1 MIKTL
6 GNNIVNAFTGGNS
19 VKAIYTY
26 GEKVWP
32 TSGPEPTDY
41 YIKWTPSDISGI
53 FTIAGEARF
62 LQSYNGYYNGPFSSR
77 NVLES
82 GVGVPYYYIDKGAFV
97 STSILTVETNIRFV
111 SSFAFQGCSSLQTVR
126 IPGRYVLNG
135 AFRDCT
141 ELQTISLPEL
151 KNLHPFT
158 FEGCTKLRYVYL
170 PNVTVI
176 GEDYAAF
183 ENCVNLLSVS
193 LPKCKIIDDYGM
205 ASCGIYEISLPEI
218 SRINGY
224 AFYSCSNLS
233 TIYLGNTIPTLGDGV
248 FQGTKI
254 TSSTGSIY
262 VPISKLLAYKS
273 ASRWKYYS
281 AIIQPIP
288 PTP

>member
-6 GNNIVNAFTGGNS
+6 GNNIVSAFTGGNP

-32 TSGPEPTDY
+32 ISGPEPTEY
-41 YIKWTPSDISGI
+41 YIKWTPSDVSGI
-53 FTIAGEARF
+53 FTIGGESRF

-82 GVGVPYYYIDKGAFV
+82 GVGVPYYYIDNGAFA
-97 STSILTVETNIRFV
+97 STSILTIETNIKYV
-111 SSFAFQGCSSLQTVR
+111 SGGAFQGCSSLQTVR
-126 IPGRYVLNG
+126 MPGRYVLNG

-141 ELQTISLPEL
+141 KLQTISLPEL
-151 KNLHPFT
+151 KNLHPYT
-158 FEGCTKLRYVYL
+158 FDGCTKLKYVYL

-176 GEDYAAF
+176 GGDYAAF
-183 ENCVNLLSVS
+183 SNCVNLLSVS

-205 ASCGIYEISLPEI
+205 ASCGIYDISLPEI
-218 SRINGY
+218 SMLNSY

-233 TIYLGNTIPTLGDGV
+233 TIYLGNTIPTLKEGV

-262 VPISKLLAYKS
+262 VPASLVDVYKS
-273 ASRWKYYS
+273 ATNWSQYS
-281 AIIQPIP
+281 NRIFAIPS
-288 PTP
+288 

>member
-6 GNNIVNAFTGGNS
+6 GNNIVNAFTGGNP

-32 TSGPEPTDY
+32 TSGPEPTEY

-53 FTIAGEARF
+53 FTIGGEARF
-62 LQSYNGYYNGPFSSR
+62 LQSYNGYYNGPFLSS
-77 NVLES
+77 NVNES
-82 GVGVPYYYIDKGAFV
+82 GVVVPYYYIDKRAFA
-97 STSILTVETNIRFV
+97 STSILTIDTNIRYV

-126 IPGRYVLNG
+126 MPGRYVLNG
-135 AFRDCT
+135 VFRDCT
-141 ELQTISLPEL
+141 ELQTISLPEM
-151 KNLHPFT
+151 KTLHPFT

-170 PNVTVI
+170 PNVKVI

-183 ENCVNLLSVS
+183 SNCVNLLSVS

-205 ASCGIYEISLPEI
+205 ASCGIYEISLPKI
-218 SRINGY
+218 SMLNGY

-233 TIYLGNTIPTLGDGV
+233 TIYLGNTIPTLGEGV

-273 ASRWKYYS
+273 ASGWKYYS
-281 AIIQPIP
+281 NRIFPIQS
-288 PTP
+288 

>member
-6 GNNIVNAFTGGNS
+6 GNNIVSAFTGGNP
-19 VKAIYTY
+19 VKAIYAY
-26 GEKVWP
+26 GQLVWP
-32 TSGPEPTDY
+32 ISGPEPTEY
-41 YIKWTPSDISGI
+41 YIKWTPSDVSGI

-62 LQSYNGYYNGPFSSR
+62 LQSYNGYYNGPFLSS
-77 NVLES
+77 NVEES
-82 GVGVPYYYIDKGAFV
+82 GVVVPYYYIDKGAFA
-97 STSILTVETNIRFV
+97 STSILTIDTNIRYV
-111 SSFAFQGCSSLQTVR
+111 STGAFQGCSSLQTVKM
-126 IPGRYVLNG
+126 PGRYVLNG
-135 AFRDCT
+135 AFMNCT
-141 ELQTISLPEL
+141 ELQTISLSEL

-170 PNVTVI
+170 PNVTFI
-176 GEDYAAF
+176 GPDYAAF
-183 ENCVNLLSVS
+183 SNCVNLLSVS

-218 SRINGY
+218 SRINGH

-233 TIYLGNTIPTLGDGV
+233 TIYLGNTIPTLGEGV

-273 ASRWKYYS
+273 ASGWSVYS
-281 AIIQPIP
+281 NIIYPIN
-288 PTP
+288 

>member
-6 GNNIVNAFTGGNS
+6 GNNIVNAFTGGNP

-32 TSGPEPTDY
+32 TSGPEPTEY

-53 FTIAGEARF
+53 FTIGGEARF

-77 NVLES
+77 NVDES
-82 GVGVPYYYIDKGAFV
+82 GVVVPYYYIDKGAFV
-97 STSILTVETNIRFV
+97 STSILTIDTNIRYV

-126 IPGRYVLNG
+126 MPGRYVLNG
-135 AFRDCT
+135 VFRDCT
-141 ELQTISLPEL
+141 ELQTISLPEM

-158 FEGCTKLRYVYL
+158 FNECTKLRYVYL
-170 PNVTVI
+170 PNVTFI
-176 GEDYAAF
+176 GPDYAAF
-183 ENCVNLLSVS
+183 SNCVNLLSVS
-193 LPKCKIIDDYGM
+193 LPKCRAIDDYGM

-218 SRINGY
+218 SMLNGY

-233 TIYLGNTIPTLGDGV
+233 TIYLGNTIPTLKEGV

-273 ASRWKYYS
+273 ASGWKYYS
-281 AIIQPIP
+281 NRIFPIQS
-288 PTP
+288 

>member
-6 GNNIVNAFTGGNS
+6 GNNIVSAFTGGNP
-19 VKAIYTY
+19 VKAIYAY
-26 GEKVWP
+26 GQLVWP
-32 TSGPEPTDY
+32 ISGPEPTGY
-41 YIKWTPSDISGI
+41 YIKWTPSDVSGI

-77 NVLES
+77 NVDES
-82 GVGVPYYYIDKGAFV
+82 GVGVPYYYIDKGAFA
-97 STSILTVETNIRFV
+97 STSILTIDTNIRYV
-111 SSFAFQGCSSLQTVR
+111 SAGAFQGCSSLQTVKM
-126 IPGRYVLNG
+126 PGRYVLNG
-135 AFRDCT
+135 AFMNCT
-141 ELQTISLPEL
+141 ELQTISLSEL

-183 ENCVNLLSVS
+183 SNCVNLLSVS

-218 SRINGY
+218 SMLNGH

-233 TIYLGNTIPTLGDGV
+233 TIYLGNTIPTLGEGV

-273 ASRWKYYS
+273 ASGWSVYS
-281 AIIQPIP
+281 NIIYPIN
-288 PTP
+288 

>member
-6 GNNIVNAFTGGNS
+6 GNNIVSAFTGGNP
-19 VKAIYTY
+19 VKAIYAY
-26 GEKVWP
+26 GQLVWP
-32 TSGPEPTDY
+32 ISGPEPTGY
-41 YIKWTPSDISGI
+41 YIKWTPSDVSGI

-77 NVLES
+77 NVDES
-82 GVGVPYYYIDKGAFV
+82 GVGVPYYYIDKGAFA
-97 STSILTVETNIRFV
+97 STSILTIDTNIRYV
-111 SSFAFQGCSSLQTVR
+111 SAGAFQGCSSLQTVKM
-126 IPGRYVLNG
+126 PGRYVLNG
-135 AFRDCT
+135 AFMNCT
-141 ELQTISLPEL
+141 ELQTISLSEL

-183 ENCVNLLSVS
+183 SNCVNLLSVS
-193 LPKCKIIDDYGM
+193 LPKCRAIDDYGM

-218 SRINGY
+218 SMLNGH

-233 TIYLGNTIPTLGDGV
+233 TIYLGNTIPTLGEGV

-273 ASRWKYYS
+273 ASGWSVYS
-281 AIIQPIP
+281 NIIYPIN
-288 PTP
+288 

>member
-6 GNNIVNAFTGGNS
+6 GNNIVSAFTGGNP
-19 VKAIYTY
+19 VKAIYAY
-26 GEKVWP
+26 GQLVWP
-32 TSGPEPTDY
+32 ISGPEPTEY

-53 FTIAGEARF
+53 FTIGGEARF

-77 NVLES
+77 NVDES
-82 GVGVPYYYIDKGAFV
+82 GVGVPYYYIDKGAFA
-97 STSILTVETNIRFV
+97 STSILTIDTNIRYV
-111 SSFAFQGCSSLQTVR
+111 STGAFQGCSSLQTVKM
-126 IPGRYVLNG
+126 PGRYVLNG
-135 AFRDCT
+135 AFMNCT
-141 ELQTISLPEL
+141 ELQTISLSEL

-170 PNVTVI
+170 PNVTFI
-176 GEDYAAF
+176 GPDYAAF
-183 ENCVNLLSVS
+183 SNCVNLLSVS

-218 SRINGY
+218 SRINGH

-233 TIYLGNTIPTLGDGV
+233 TIYLGNTIPTLGEGV

-273 ASRWKYYS
+273 ASGWSVYS
-281 AIIQPIP
+281 NIIYPIN
-288 PTP
+288 

>member
-6 GNNIVNAFTGGNS
+6 GNNIVNAFTGGNP
-19 VKAIYTY
+19 VKAIYAY

-32 TSGPEPTDY
+32 ISGPEPTEY
-41 YIKWTPSDISGI
+41 YIKWTPSDVSGI
-53 FTIAGEARF
+53 FTIAGESRF

-77 NVLES
+77 NVAES
-82 GVGVPYYYIDKGAFV
+82 GVNVPYYYIDKGAFA
-97 STSILTVETNIRFV
+97 STSILTIDTNIRYV
-111 SSFAFQGCSSLQTVR
+111 SSGAFQGCSSLQTVR
-126 IPGRYVLNG
+126 MSGRYVLNG
-135 AFRDCT
+135 AFMNCT

-151 KNLHPFT
+151 KNLHPYT

-176 GEDYAAF
+176 GPDYPAF
-183 ENCVNLLSVS
+183 SNCVNLLSVS

-205 ASCGIYEISLPEI
+205 ASCGIYDISLPEI
-218 SRINGY
+218 SMLNGY

-233 TIYLGNTIPTLGDGV
+233 TIYLGNTIPTLKEGV
-248 FQGTKI
+248 FLGTKI

-273 ASRWKYYS
+273 ASGWSKFS
-281 AIIQPIP
+281 NIIYPIN
-288 PTP
+288 

>member
-6 GNNIVNAFTGGNS
+6 GNNIVNAFTGGNP

-32 TSGPEPTDY
+32 TSGPEPTEY

-53 FTIAGEARF
+53 FTIGGEARF
-62 LQSYNGYYNGPFSSR
+62 LQSYNGYYNGPFLSR
-77 NVLES
+77 NVDES
-82 GVGVPYYYIDKGAFV
+82 GVVVPYYYIDKGAFA
-97 STSILTVETNIRFV
+97 STSILTIDTNIRYV
-111 SSFAFQGCSSLQTVR
+111 SAGAFKGCSSLQTVKM
-126 IPGRYVLNG
+126 PGRYVLNG
-135 AFRDCT
+135 VFRDCT
-141 ELQTISLPEL
+141 ELQTISLPEM

-158 FEGCTKLRYVYL
+158 FEGCTKLRYVDL

-183 ENCVNLLSVS
+183 SNCVNLLSVS

-218 SRINGY
+218 SRLNGY

-233 TIYLGNTIPTLGDGV
+233 TIYLGNTIPTLGEGV

-281 AIIQPIP
+281 NRIFPIQS
-288 PTP
+288 

>member
-6 GNNIVNAFTGGNS
+6 GNNIVNAFTGGKP
-19 VKAIYTY
+19 VKAIYAY

-32 TSGPEPTDY
+32 ISGPEPTEY

-53 FTIAGEARF
+53 FTIGGESRF

-82 GVGVPYYYIDKGAFV
+82 GVGVPYYYIDKGAFA
-97 STSILTVETNIRFV
+97 STSIVTIDTNIRYV

-126 IPGRYVLNG
+126 MPGRYVLNG
-135 AFRDCT
+135 AFMNCT
-141 ELQTISLPEL
+141 ELQTISLSEL
-151 KNLHPFT
+151 QNLHPFT
-158 FEGCTKLRYVYL
+158 FEGCTKLRYVDL

-176 GEDYAAF
+176 GPDYAAF
-183 ENCVNLLSVS
+183 SNCVNLFSVS

-205 ASCGIYEISLPEI
+205 ASCGIYNISLPEI
-218 SRINGY
+218 SMLNGY

-233 TIYLGNTIPTLGDGV
+233 TIYLGNTIPTLGERV
-248 FQGTKI
+248 FLGTQI

-262 VPISKLLAYKS
+262 VPVSLLNAYKS
-273 ASRWKYYS
+273 ATKWSVYS
-281 AIIQPIP
+281 NIIYPIN
-288 PTP
+288 

>member
-6 GNNIVNAFTGGNS
+6 GNNIVNAFTGGNP
-19 VKAIYTY
+19 VKAIYAY
-26 GEKVWP
+26 GQLVWP
-32 TSGPEPTDY
+32 ISGPEPTEY
-41 YIKWTPSDISGI
+41 YIKWTPSDVSGI

-82 GVGVPYYYIDKGAFV
+82 GVGVPYYYIDKGAFA
-97 STSILTVETNIRFV
+97 STSILTIDTNIRYV
-111 SSFAFQGCSSLQTVR
+111 SAGAFKGCSSLQTVKM
-126 IPGRYVLNG
+126 PGRYVLNG
-135 AFRDCT
+135 AFMNCT
-141 ELQTISLPEL
+141 ELQTISLSEL

-183 ENCVNLLSVS
+183 SNCVNLLSVS

-218 SRINGY
+218 SMLNGH

-233 TIYLGNTIPTLGDGV
+233 TIYLGNTIPTLGEGV

-273 ASRWKYYS
+273 ASGWSVYS
-281 AIIQPIP
+281 NIIYPIN
-288 PTP
+288 

>member
-1 MIKTL
+1 MIKVL
-6 GNNIVNAFTGGNS
+6 GNNIINAFTGGNP

-32 TSGPEPTDY
+32 ISEPEPTEY
-41 YIKWTPSDISGI
+41 YIKWTPSDVSGI

-82 GVGVPYYYIDKGAFV
+82 GVGVPYYYIDKRAFA
-97 STSILTVETNIRFV
+97 STNILTIDTNIRFV
-111 SSFAFQGCSSLQTVR
+111 SGGAFQGCSSLQTVR
-126 IPGRYVLNG
+126 MPGRYVLNG
-135 AFRDCT
+135 AFMNCT

-151 KNLHPFT
+151 KNLHPYT
-158 FEGCTKLRYVYL
+158 FDGCTNLRYVYL

-176 GEDYAAF
+176 GADYGAF
-183 ENCVNLLSVS
+183 YNCVNLLSVS

-205 ASCGIYEISLPEI
+205 AYCGIYEISLPEI
-218 SRINGY
+218 SRINGS

-233 TIYLGNTIPTLGDGV
+233 TIYLGNTIPILGERV
-248 FQGTKI
+248 FLGTQI

-262 VPISKLLAYKS
+262 VPISLLNAYKS
-273 ASRWKYYS
+273 ASGWKHYS
-281 AIIQPIP
+281 NRIFPIQS
-288 PTP
+288 

>member
-6 GNNIVNAFTGGNS
+6 GNNIVSAFTGGNP

-32 TSGPEPTDY
+32 ISGPEPAEY
-41 YIKWTPSDISGI
+41 YIKWTPSDVSGI

-77 NVLES
+77 KVNES
-82 GVGVPYYYIDKGAFV
+82 GVVVPYYYIDKGAFA
-97 STSILTVETNIRFV
+97 STSILTIETNIRYV
-111 SSFAFQGCSSLQTVR
+111 SSGAFQGCSSLQTVR
-126 IPGRYVLNG
+126 MPGRYVLNG
-135 AFRDCT
+135 AFMNCT

-151 KNLHPFT
+151 KNLHPFV

-176 GEDYAAF
+176 GPDYAAF

-205 ASCGIYEISLPEI
+205 ASCGIYDISLPEI
-218 SRINGY
+218 SRINDRV
-224 AFYSCSNLS
+224 FYSCSNLS
-233 TIYLGNTIPTLGDGV
+233 TIYLGNTIPTLGAGV
-248 FQGTKI
+248 FLGTKI

-273 ASRWKYYS
+273 ASGWSKFS
-281 AIIQPIP
+281 NIIYPIN
-288 PTP
+288 

>member
-6 GNNIVNAFTGGNS
+6 GNNIVNAFTGGNP
-19 VKAIYTY
+19 VKAIYAY
-26 GEKVWP
+26 GQLVWP
-32 TSGPEPTDY
+32 ISGPEPTEY
-41 YIKWTPSDISGI
+41 YIKWTPSDVSGI

-62 LQSYNGYYNGPFSSR
+62 LQSYNGYYNGPFSSS

-82 GVGVPYYYIDKGAFV
+82 GVGVPYYYIDKGAFA
-97 STSILTVETNIRFV
+97 STSILTIDTNIRYV
-111 SSFAFQGCSSLQTVR
+111 STGAFQGCSSLQTVKM
-126 IPGRYVLNG
+126 PGRYVLNG
-135 AFRDCT
+135 AFMNCT
-141 ELQTISLPEL
+141 ELQTISLSEL

-170 PNVTVI
+170 PNVTEI
-176 GEDYAAF
+176 GPDYAAF
-183 ENCVNLLSVS
+183 SNCVNLLSVS

-218 SRINGY
+218 SRINGH

-233 TIYLGNTIPTLGDGV
+233 TIYLGNTIPTLGERV

-273 ASRWKYYS
+273 ASGWSVYS
-281 AIIQPIP
+281 NIIYPIN
-288 PTP
+288 

>member
-6 GNNIVNAFTGGNS
+6 GNNIVSAFTGGNP

-32 TSGPEPTDY
+32 ISGPEPTEY
-41 YIKWTPSDISGI
+41 YIKWTPSDVSGI

-82 GVGVPYYYIDKGAFV
+82 GVGVPYYYIDKGAFA
-97 STSILTVETNIRFV
+97 STSILTIDTNIRYV
-111 SSFAFQGCSSLQTVR
+111 SSDAFQGCSSLQTVKM
-126 IPGRYVLNG
+126 PGRYVLNG
-135 AFRDCT
+135 VFRDCT

-176 GEDYAAF
+176 GPNYAAF
-183 ENCVNLLSVS
+183 SNCVNLLSVS
-193 LPKCKIIDDYGM
+193 LPKCKTIDDYGM
-205 ASCGIYEISLPEI
+205 ASCGIYDISLPEI
-218 SRINGY
+218 SMLNGH

-233 TIYLGNTIPTLGDGV
+233 TIYLGNTIPTLKEGV

-273 ASRWKYYS
+273 APGWSKYS
-281 AIIQPIP
+281 NIIYPIN
-288 PTP
+288 

>member
-6 GNNIVNAFTGGNS
+6 GNNIVSAFTGGNP
-19 VKAIYTY
+19 VKAIYAY
-26 GEKVWP
+26 GQLVWP
-32 TSGPEPTDY
+32 ISGPEPTGY
-41 YIKWTPSDISGI
+41 YIKWTPSDVSGI

-77 NVLES
+77 NVDES
-82 GVGVPYYYIDKGAFV
+82 GVGVPYYYIDKGAFA
-97 STSILTVETNIRFV
+97 STSILTIDTNIRYV
-111 SSFAFQGCSSLQTVR
+111 SAGAFQGCSSLQTVKM
-126 IPGRYVLNG
+126 PGRYVLNG
-135 AFRDCT
+135 AFMNCT
-141 ELQTISLPEL
+141 ELQTISLSEL

-170 PNVTVI
+170 PNVTFI
-176 GEDYAAF
+176 GPDYAAF
-183 ENCVNLLSVS
+183 SNCVNLLSVS

-218 SRINGY
+218 SMLNGH

-233 TIYLGNTIPTLGDGV
+233 TIYLGNTIPTLGEGV

-273 ASRWKYYS
+273 ASGWSVYS
-281 AIIQPIP
+281 NIIYPIN
-288 PTP
+288 

>member
-6 GNNIVNAFTGGNS
+6 GNNIVNAFTGGYP

-32 TSGPEPTDY
+32 TSGPEPTEY

-53 FTIAGEARF
+53 FTIGGEARF

-77 NVLES
+77 NVNES
-82 GVGVPYYYIDKGAFV
+82 GVVVPYYYIDKGAFA
-97 STSILTVETNIRFV
+97 STSILTIDTNIRYV
-111 SSFAFQGCSSLQTVR
+111 SAGAFRGCSSLQTVKM
-126 IPGRYVLNG
+126 PGRYVLNG
-135 AFRDCT
+135 VFRDCT
-141 ELQTISLPEL
+141 ELQTISLPEM

-183 ENCVNLLSVS
+183 SNCVNLLSVS

-218 SRINGY
+218 SRLNGY

-233 TIYLGNTIPTLGDGV
+233 TIYLGNTIPTLGEGV

-273 ASRWKYYS
+273 ASGWKYYS
-281 AIIQPIP
+281 KRIFPIQS
-288 PTP
+288 

>member
-6 GNNIVNAFTGGNS
+6 GNNIINAFTGGNP

-32 TSGPEPTDY
+32 ISGPEPTEY
-41 YIKWTPSDISGI
+41 YIKWTPSDVSGI
-53 FTIAGEARF
+53 FTIGGESRF

-77 NVLES
+77 NVAES
-82 GVGVPYYYIDKGAFV
+82 GVGVPYYYIDKGAFA
-97 STSILTVETNIRFV
+97 STSILTIDTNIRYV
-111 SSFAFQGCSSLQTVR
+111 SSGAFQGCSSLQTVR
-126 IPGRYVLNG
+126 MPGRYVLNG

-141 ELQTISLPEL
+141 KLQTISLSEL

-158 FEGCTKLRYVYL
+158 FEGCTKLKYVYL

-176 GEDYAAF
+176 GPDYGAF
-183 ENCVNLLSVS
+183 SYCVNLLSVS
-193 LPKCKIIDDYGM
+193 LPKCKIIDNYGM
-205 ASCGIYEISLPEI
+205 AYCGIYDISLPEI
-218 SRINGY
+218 SMINGR

-248 FQGTKI
+248 FQGTQI

-262 VPISKLLAYKS
+262 VPVSLVNAYKS
-273 ASRWKYYS
+273 ATKWSVYS
-281 AIIQPIP
+281 NIIYPIN
-288 PTP
+288 

>member
-6 GNNIVNAFTGGNS
+6 GNNIVSAFTGGNP
-19 VKAIYTY
+19 VKAIYAY

-32 TSGPEPTDY
+32 ISEPEPTEY
-41 YIKWTPSDISGI
+41 YIKWTPSDVSGI

-77 NVLES
+77 NVAES
-82 GVGVPYYYIDKGAFV
+82 GVGVPYYYIDKGAFA
-97 STSILTVETNIRFV
+97 STNILAIETNIRYV
-111 SSFAFQGCSSLQTVR
+111 SGGAFQGCSSLQTVKM
-126 IPGRYVLNG
+126 PGRYVLNG
-135 AFRDCT
+135 AFMNCT
-141 ELQTISLPEL
+141 ELQTISLSEL
-151 KNLHPFT
+151 QNLHPFT

-176 GEDYAAF
+176 GPDYGAF
-183 ENCVNLLSVS
+183 SNCVNLLSVS

-205 ASCGIYEISLPEI
+205 AYCGIYEISLPEI
-218 SRINGY
+218 SRINGH

-233 TIYLGNTIPTLGDGV
+233 TIYLGNTIPTLGERV
-248 FQGTKI
+248 FLGTQI

-273 ASRWKYYS
+273 ASGWSHYS
-281 AIIQPIP
+281 NRIFPIP
-288 PTP
+288 Q

>member
-6 GNNIVNAFTGGNS
+6 GNNIVSVFTGGNP

-32 TSGPEPTDY
+32 TSGPEPTEY

-53 FTIAGEARF
+53 FTIGGEARF
-62 LQSYNGYYNGPFSSR
+62 LQSYNGYYNGPFLSS

-82 GVGVPYYYIDKGAFV
+82 GVGVPYYYIDKGAFA
-97 STSILTVETNIRFV
+97 STNILTIDTNIRYV
-111 SSFAFQGCSSLQTVR
+111 SAGAFKGCSSLQTVKM
-126 IPGRYVLNG
+126 PGRYVLNG
-135 AFRDCT
+135 AFMNCT
-141 ELQTISLPEL
+141 ELQTISLSEL

-183 ENCVNLLSVS
+183 SNCVNLLSVS

-218 SRINGY
+218 SMLNGH

-233 TIYLGNTIPTLGDGV
+233 TIYLGNTIPTLGEGV

-273 ASRWKYYS
+273 ASGWSVYS
-281 AIIQPIP
+281 NIIYPIN
-288 PTP
+288 

>member
-1 MIKTL
+1 M
-6 GNNIVNAFTGGNS
+6 
-19 VKAIYTY
+19 
-26 GEKVWP
+26 
-32 TSGPEPTDY
+32 
-41 YIKWTPSDISGI
+41 
-53 FTIAGEARF
+53 
-62 LQSYNGYYNGPFSSR
+62 
-77 NVLES
+77 
-82 GVGVPYYYIDKGAFV
+82 
-97 STSILTVETNIRFV
+97 
-111 SSFAFQGCSSLQTVR
+111 
-126 IPGRYVLNG
+126 
-135 AFRDCT
+135 
-141 ELQTISLPEL
+141 

-183 ENCVNLLSVS
+183 SNCVNLLSVS

-218 SRINGY
+218 SRLNGS

-233 TIYLGNTIPTLGDGV
+233 TIYLGNTIPTLGEGV

-273 ASRWKYYS
+273 ASGWKYYS
-281 AIIQPIP
+281 NRIFPIQS
-288 PTP
+288 

>member
-6 GNNIVNAFTGGNS
+6 GNNIVSVFTGGNP
-19 VKAIYTY
+19 VKAIYAY
-26 GEKVWP
+26 GQLVWP
-32 TSGPEPTDY
+32 TSGPEPTEY

-53 FTIAGEARF
+53 FTIGGEARF
-62 LQSYNGYYNGPFSSR
+62 LQSYNGYYNGPFSSS

-82 GVGVPYYYIDKGAFV
+82 GVGVPYYYIDKGAFA
-97 STSILTVETNIRFV
+97 STSILTIDTNIRYV
-111 SSFAFQGCSSLQTVR
+111 SAGAFKGCSSLQTVKM
-126 IPGRYVLNG
+126 PGRYVLNG
-135 AFRDCT
+135 AFMNCT
-141 ELQTISLPEL
+141 ELQTISLSEL

-183 ENCVNLLSVS
+183 SNCVNLLSVS

-218 SRINGY
+218 SMLNGH

-233 TIYLGNTIPTLGDGV
+233 TIYLGNTIPTLGEGV

-273 ASRWKYYS
+273 ASGWSVYS
-281 AIIQPIP
+281 NIIYPIN
-288 PTP
+288 

>member
-6 GNNIVNAFTGGNS
+6 GNNIVNAFTGGNP
-19 VKAIYTY
+19 VKAIYAY
-26 GEKVWP
+26 GQLVWP
-32 TSGPEPTDY
+32 ISGPEPTEY
-41 YIKWTPSDISGI
+41 YIKWTPSDVSGI

-62 LQSYNGYYNGPFSSR
+62 LQSYNGYYNGPFSSS

-82 GVGVPYYYIDKGAFV
+82 GVGVPYYYIDKGAFA
-97 STSILTVETNIRFV
+97 STSILTIDTNIRYV
-111 SSFAFQGCSSLQTVR
+111 SAGAFKGCSSLQTVKM
-126 IPGRYVLNG
+126 PGRYVLNG
-135 AFRDCT
+135 AFMNCT
-141 ELQTISLPEL
+141 ELQTISLSEL

-183 ENCVNLLSVS
+183 SNCVNLLSVS

-218 SRINGY
+218 SRINGH

-233 TIYLGNTIPTLGDGV
+233 TIYLGNTIPTLGEGV

-273 ASRWKYYS
+273 ASGWSVYS
-281 AIIQPIP
+281 NIIYPIN
-288 PTP
+288 